1 MNSMPVEISLLTSVS
16 QIDPL
21 QWDALTDGS
30 PILSHAFLSALE
42 TTGCVGEGSGWQPY
56 PIVAMDNGRLVGAVP
71 LYLKGHSYG
80 EYVFDWS
87 WADAYERNGIAY
99 YPKLLVAIP
108 FTPVTGA
115 RLLSADQ
122 QVQASMADMLIQQM
136 VAHNLSSAH
145 VLFPDAATGN
155 LLNAGGWLKRS
166 GVQFRWENESF
177 SDFEDFLGRLSHD
190 KRKKIR
196 QERKKVLSA
205 GVTYKRLVGAD
216 ITDADWDFFFEC
228 YEHTYLEHRSTPYLT
243 REFFH
248 ELGRTMPQNLL
259 LLVAEQDGRPIAAA
273 FNLFD
278 QATLYGRYW
287 GTRQFVP
294 GLHFELCYY
303 QAQEFCIERNIQY
316 FEGGA
321 QGEHKLARGFRPR
334 QTSSY
339 HRIAHPD
346 FEAAIQ
352 RFVAQE
358 ANGMVNYHN
367 ELEERAPFRHESMAV
382 KVSPQNS

>member
-42 TTGCVGEGSGWQPY
+42 GTGCVGEGSGWQPY

-115 RLLSADQ
+115 RLLSADP

-136 VAHNLSSAH
+136 AAHNLSSAH
-145 VLFPDAATGN
+145 VLFPDAATGTV
-155 LLNAGGWLKRS
+155 LNDGGWLKRS
-166 GVQFRWENESF
+166 GVQFRWENEDF
-177 SDFEDFLGRLSHD
+177 RDFEDFLSRLSHD

-196 QERKKVLSA
+196 QERKKVSA
-205 GVTYKRLVGAD
+205 GVTYKRLVGKD
-216 ITDADWDFFFEC
+216 ITDADWDFFFQC

-259 LLVAEQDGRPIAAA
+259 LVVAEQDGRPIAAA

-287 GTRQFVP
+287 GARQFVP

-346 FEAAIQ
+346 FESAIQ